1 MVNSIFSLVKF
12 LLSLAIAFSTL
23 AGFLIF
29 RGYFSFDSVFPVAG
43 VFLLSCG
50 AAALNQYQERNMDA
64 RMERTRNR
72 PLPSG
77 RLSPVV
83 AIMVVFITAISG
95 TVILGISGG
104 WFAALLGVLNLAW
117 YNGVYTPLK
126 RRSYA
131 AVVAGA
137 INGAVPPVIG
147 WVAAGGQIW
156 DPKILFIAFF
166 IFIWQIPH
174 FWLLLM
180 QYGEDYKKAGFYSI
194 TIHFSPGSM
203 QRIIL
208 AWVVATSVSTLFL
221 PFFGI
226 VRSVPVIILLITAN
240 CLLLALFFIIFST
253 RKSQPDYRLAFM
265 GFNIF
270 MVLVFAVLIAEA
282 LI

>member
-1 MVNSIFSLVKF
+1 
-12 LLSLAIAFSTL
+12 
-23 AGFLIF
+23 
-29 RGYFSFDSVFPVAG
+29 
-43 VFLLSCG
+43 
-50 AAALNQYQERNMDA
+50 
-64 RMERTRNR
+64 
-72 PLPSG
+72 
-77 RLSPVV
+77 
-83 AIMVVFITAISG
+83 
-95 TVILGISGG
+95 
-104 WFAALLGVLNLAW
+104 
-117 YNGVYTPLK
+117 
-126 RRSYA
+126 
-131 AVVAGA
+131 
-137 INGAVPPVIG
+137 
-147 WVAAGGQIW
+147 
-156 DPKILFIAFF
+156 
-166 IFIWQIPH
+166 
-174 FWLLLM
+174 LLLM